1 MPVGY
6 GFVLSS
12 APIFACTGTGG
23 HSGRRGARLGLFL
36 RPGDL
41 LRSSGGFIPAFPGA
55 VSDCGFPLRFLHGHQ
70 PFRQTS
76 GRPRLWVGG
85 GRVGHRKGG
94 VIPSSCPNS
103 CTDVG
108 PTRFH
113 LQDRRRSGGLA
124 VWGIGPIRPPA
135 DPGLCPLAF
144 LPLGARGIFWVRGT
158 VSQATYGK
166 APLWLTASQAKASSG
181 EKSTGV
187 PATTRVRSPHR
198 GLTVIHRMQEA
209 FLDQSRRLSPQ
220 GQILLPGLTLGVLGT
235 DAVVGGSDPSVPQAY
250 LSRVKDSYL
259 NLGMMHLMAVSGSH
273 FVLVSGL
280 LGWIL
285 VRCQW
290 RRKAT
295 GGIQALAFCLLAV
308 CMYPSDSVIRA
319 LIMGLLAIL
328 ALCRGRIS
336 SSFACLNLTVCLVLT
351 FRPEFA
357 WSYGFSLS
365 VTAVYGIILFH
376 RPCSAFLSRRLPG
389 WLAQGLSMTICAQ
402 VLSLPISLLMQPSL
416 PLLSPI
422 ANVMVAPF
430 VEGATILGIA
440 AFAIAW
446 AAPRLAYAL
455 LWLGSGC
462 TQVMNQISLWLA
474 DRPWCS
480 LPWPQGLAG
489 VGALFASYAV
499 IILTYAV
506 VSCSSPLSGLKRG
519 QSKRERSKQERLKQE
534 RSNRMRLRQWG
545 HPGEKSW
552 EWEPVFRR
560 TSARKS
566 PGGGRKSRMPFSRG
580 IGKTGT
586 MWTMGLSGNP
596 RYRGEPSPPRAS
608 VAGEPPVPRALR
620 RRESRG
626 LPGARDCPPIREQWK
641 HDSW

>member
-1 MPVGY
+1 M
-6 GFVLSS
+6 
-12 APIFACTGTGG
+12 
-23 HSGRRGARLGLFL
+23 
-36 RPGDL
+36 
-41 LRSSGGFIPAFPGA
+41 
-55 VSDCGFPLRFLHGHQ
+55 
-70 PFRQTS
+70 
-76 GRPRLWVGG
+76 
-85 GRVGHRKGG
+85 
-94 VIPSSCPNS
+94 
-103 CTDVG
+103 
-108 PTRFH
+108 
-113 LQDRRRSGGLA
+113 
-124 VWGIGPIRPPA
+124 
-135 DPGLCPLAF
+135 
-144 LPLGARGIFWVRGT
+144 
-158 VSQATYGK
+158 
-166 APLWLTASQAKASSG
+166 
-181 EKSTGV
+181 
-187 PATTRVRSPHR
+187 
-198 GLTVIHRMQEA
+198 
-209 FLDQSRRLSPQ
+209 
-220 GQILLPGLTLGVLGT
+220 GVLGT

-319 LIMGLLAIL
+319 LVMGLLAIF
-328 ALCRGRIS
+328 ALCCGRIS
-336 SSFACLNLTVCLVLT
+336 SSFTCLNLTVCLVLT
-351 FRPEFA
+351 FQPEFA

-376 RPCSAFLSRRLPG
+376 RPCSAFLSRRLLG

-402 VLSLPISLLMQPSL
+402 VLSLPVSLLMQPSL

-506 VSCSSPLSGLKRG
+506 VKLFLAVKRS
-519 QSKRERSKQERLKQE
+519 Q
-534 RSNRMRLRQWG
+534 
-545 HPGEKSW
+545 
-552 EWEPVFRR
+552 
-560 TSARKS
+560 
-566 PGGGRKSRMPFSRG
+566 
-580 IGKTGT
+580 TGT
-586 MWTMGLSGNP
+586 IETGTVKAGTVEPDAAATVGSSWREKLGMGTRFP
-596 RYRGEPSPPRAS
+596 K
-608 VAGEPPVPRALR
+608 
-620 RRESRG
+620 
-626 LPGARDCPPIREQWK
+626 DIREEVSWRWK
-641 HDSW
+641 EIKDAIFAGDW

>member
-1 MPVGY
+1 MKNRTYKDFRLFFVASCLWGTALCCHLLPSSPVRARVVIVAEGALALVFFFGLGICCGAREDSSRLSLGLYLIVGSLCVSCMVINLSARQAVDRAY
-6 GFVLSS
+6 GLEVGESAIGKEALFLLHAQTPALTSDRRGFTCKIDGEVEAWQYGGSVLSVRQ
-12 APIFACTGTGG
+12 PIRAY
-23 HSGRRGARLGLFL
+23 ARS
-36 RPGDL
+36 P
-41 LRSSGGFIPAFPGA
+41 
-55 VSDCGFPLRFLHGHQ
+55 
-70 PFRQTS
+70 
-76 GRPRLWVGG
+76 
-85 GRVGHRKGG
+85 
-94 VIPSSCPNS
+94 SCPWE
-103 CTDVG
+103 
-108 PTRFH
+108 
-113 LQDRRRSGGLA
+113 QGGY
-124 VWGIGPIRPPA
+124 
-135 DPGLCPLAF
+135 
-144 LPLGARGIFWVRGT
+144 FWVRGT

-506 VSCSSPLSGLKRG
+506 VKLFLAVKRS
-519 QSKRERSKQERLKQE
+519 Q
-534 RSNRMRLRQWG
+534 
-545 HPGEKSW
+545 
-552 EWEPVFRR
+552 
-560 TSARKS
+560 
-566 PGGGRKSRMPFSRG
+566 
-580 IGKTGT
+580 TGT
-586 MWTMGLSGNP
+586 IEAGTVETGTVKAGTVEPDAAATVGSSWREKLGMGTRFP
-596 RYRGEPSPPRAS
+596 K
-608 VAGEPPVPRALR
+608 
-620 RRESRG
+620 
-626 LPGARDCPPIREQWK
+626 DIREEVSWRWK
-641 HDSW
+641 EIKDAIFAGDW